1 MRTYRITHRTA
12 YSYESDVSA
21 SYGRMRLL
29 PRDLPW
35 QRCVQSNV
43 WLDPAP
49 ADHSEHVDLLEDQFS
64 DLAVLLR
71 NGTIA
76 IHDDVIGDLSCVL
89 GLLCGSFERFHHL
102 VAPGVA
108 IIGVGQRHDRR
119 ILAGKRRQGGTRQQY
134 RGERGHSELHL
145 FFSP

>member
-49 ADHSEHVDLLEDQFS
+49 ADHSEHVDLFGNRVDYFS
-64 DLAVLLR
+64 
-71 NGTIA
+71 
-76 IHDDVIGDLSCVL
+76 IHEPHRELVITAESVVEVDYPA
-89 GLLCGSFERFHHL
+89 GL
-102 VAPGVA
+102 P
-108 IIGVGQRHDRR
+108 
-119 ILAGKRRQGGTRQQY
+119 LAGSLPWESSSRGQNGPNVTEIATIERSASRIQLWLGGLMLR
-134 RGERGHSELHL
+134 
-145 FFSP
+145 